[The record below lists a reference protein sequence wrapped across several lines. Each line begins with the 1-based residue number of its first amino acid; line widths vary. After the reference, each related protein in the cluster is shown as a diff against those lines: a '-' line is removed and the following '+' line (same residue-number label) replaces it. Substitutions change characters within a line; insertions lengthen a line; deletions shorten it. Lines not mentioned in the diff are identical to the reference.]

1 MQKALNQMNLQIHH
15 AIGDMTGVTGL
26 QIIEAVLTGERNPVI
41 LAGLRR
47 WENQSFG
54 RNHY

>member
-1 MQKALNQMNLQIHH
+1 
-15 AIGDMTGVTGL
+15 
-26 QIIEAVLTGERNPVI
+26 LTGERNPVI